1 MSSLDSLQINFNAQG
16 LMVLNIILALV
27 MFGIAL
33 ELRKQDFLNLWH
45 NKKSAI
51 AGLVAHFVLLPL
63 LTFLLVLVLKPS
75 PSIALGMILV
85 GSCPGGNMSN
95 MFTHLAKGN
104 TALAVGL
111 TSVSHFLAVV
121 LTPLNFSFYGS
132 LTEGT
137 SLLLREIHL
146 DPLDVFKTI
155 GIVII
160 IPILLGLWLAN
171 YQVAI
176 ANHLQRWMKKFSL
189 LAFAFFL
196 IAAFASNVKVFVATA
211 PVVLPL
217 VVLHNALALASGYGF
232 AKLLHLPEQ
241 DCRTVTFETGVQNS
255 GLGLILIFS
264 FFNGLGGMAL
274 IAACWGVWHLV
285 SGGLL
290 SFIWGRRPVS
300 AARV

>member
-1 MSSLDSLQINFNAQG
+1 
-16 LMVLNIILALV
+16 MVLNIILALV

-33 ELRKQDFLNLWH
+33 ELRKEDFLNLWH

-63 LTFLLVLVLKPS
+63 LTFLLVLVLKPA

-95 MFTHLAKGN
+95 MFTHQAKGN

-146 DPLDVFKTI
+146 DPLDVLKTI

-171 YQVAI
+171 YQTTI
-176 ANHLQRWMKKFSL
+176 AGHLQKWMKKFSL

-196 IAAFASNVKVFVATA
+196 IAAFASNVQVFVATA

-217 VVLHNALALASGYGF
+217 VVLHNALALASGYAF
-232 AKLLHLPEQ
+232 AKLLRLPEQ